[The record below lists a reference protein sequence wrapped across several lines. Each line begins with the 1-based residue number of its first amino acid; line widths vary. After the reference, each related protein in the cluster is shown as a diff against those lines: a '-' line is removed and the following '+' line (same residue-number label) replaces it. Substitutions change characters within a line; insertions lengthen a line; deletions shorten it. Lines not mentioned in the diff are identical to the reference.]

1 MERSP
6 TISGTGLRSMPISA
20 RGARNTSASEKRSV
34 APSRSSTGDWP
45 THDSTSRKVRYQA
58 DANLKLAIL
67 LAAVRQEPTMDFSS
81 ALQAELAGL
90 PDLEVLA
97 VAAKAGRILVTHDF
111 RTMPKHF
118 ADFLQS
124 AASPGVLLV
133 SQQLPVIEVVDQ
145 LILIW
150 AASDA
155 DEWLNRICRLPL

>member
-1 MERSP
+1 
-6 TISGTGLRSMPISA
+6 MPISA
-20 RGARNTSASEKRSV
+20 RGTRNTSAIEKRSA
-34 APSRSSTGDWP
+34 APTRRSTGDWS
-45 THDSTSRKVRYQA
+45 TRDSTSRKVRYQA

-67 LAAVRQEPTMDFSS
+67 LAAIRQEPAIDFSS

-97 VAAKAGRILVTHDF
+97 AAATAGRILVTHDF

-118 ADFLQS
+118 ADFLKT

-133 SQQLPVIEVVDQ
+133 SQRLPVPEVVDQ

-150 AASDA
+150 AASNA